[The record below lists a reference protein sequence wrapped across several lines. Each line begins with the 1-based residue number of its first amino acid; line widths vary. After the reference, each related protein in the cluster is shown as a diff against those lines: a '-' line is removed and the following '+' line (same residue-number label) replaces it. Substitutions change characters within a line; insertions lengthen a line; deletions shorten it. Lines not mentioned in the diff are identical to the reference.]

1 MVTGVVITY
10 QINRGMGM
18 QDDTNNQ
25 SGQQSNDTP
34 IVQPAHE
41 VPALVKFPTSM
52 AFTPTDN
59 KPSQT
64 PAIQSESPDYTGVGS
79 QDLALQ
85 INENLGKLDLDS
97 APSTPAHNESVDSDS
112 SDDLLSI
119 KQQALSQLSP
129 LIGQLDQT
137 PEEKFRT
144 TMMMIQATDDKS
156 LVKVAFA
163 AAQTIEDEKIKA
175 QSLLDIINEINYFTQ
190 QHES

>member
-1 MVTGVVITY
+1 
-10 QINRGMGM
+10 M

-25 SGQQSNDTP
+25 NSQQSNDTP

-59 KPSQT
+59 QASQT
-64 PAIQSESPDYTGVGS
+64 PTTQAVAPDHDGVDS

-85 INENLGKLDLDS
+85 INENLGKLDLDA
-97 APSTPAHNESVDSDS
+97 APSTPVNNESFDSDS

-144 TMMMIQATDDKS
+144 TMMMIQASDDKS

-163 AAQTIEDEKIKA
+163 AAQAIEDEKIKA

-190 QHES
+190 QHEA

>member
-25 SGQQSNDTP
+25 TGQQSNDTP

-59 KPSQT
+59 QASQT
-64 PAIQSESPDYTGVGS
+64 PVTQAVAPDYDGVDS

-85 INENLGKLDLDS
+85 INENLGKLDLDNT
-97 APSTPAHNESVDSDS
+97 PSTPTHNENVDSDS

-144 TMMMIQATDDKS
+144 TMMMIQASDDKS

-163 AAQTIEDEKIKA
+163 AAQAIEDEKIKA

-190 QHES
+190 PHEA

>member
-1 MVTGVVITY
+1 
-10 QINRGMGM
+10 M

-25 SGQQSNDTP
+25 TGQQSNDTP

-59 KPSQT
+59 QASQT
-64 PAIQSESPDYTGVGS
+64 PITQSVPPTYTGVGS
-79 QDLALQ
+79 EDLALQ
-85 INENLGKLDLDS
+85 IDESLGKLGIKA
-97 APSTPAHNESVDSDS
+97 APPTPTSTQSVASEN

-144 TMMMIQATDDKS
+144 TMMMIQASDDKS

-163 AAQTIEDEKIKA
+163 AAQAIEDEKIKA

-190 QHES
+190 PHEA

>member
-25 SGQQSNDTP
+25 TGQQSNDTP

-64 PAIQSESPDYTGVGS
+64 PVTQAVAPDYDGVDS

-85 INENLGKLDLDS
+85 INENLGKLDLDAS
-97 APSTPAHNESVDSDS
+97 PSTLAHNESVDSDN
-112 SDDLLSI
+112 SDELLSI